1 MQAKIIQYSN
11 GSKICVSYASPVA
24 AYVNDESGFGSVV
37 LSDKW
42 EVSPTTQSHVVA
54 FLMKLRGT
62 KLTSKE
68 IRSCISSGKFLVVP
82 QNDIYRIVEPQ

>member
-24 AYVNDESGFGSVV
+24 AYVNGESGFGSIV
-37 LSDKW
+37 LSDMW
-42 EVSPTTQSHVVA
+42 NVSPTTQRHVVS
-54 FLMKLRGT
+54 FLVKVGGV

-68 IRSCISSGKFLVVP
+68 IRSCISSGKFLVVT
-82 QNDIYRIVEPQ
+82 QNDIYRIVEPH